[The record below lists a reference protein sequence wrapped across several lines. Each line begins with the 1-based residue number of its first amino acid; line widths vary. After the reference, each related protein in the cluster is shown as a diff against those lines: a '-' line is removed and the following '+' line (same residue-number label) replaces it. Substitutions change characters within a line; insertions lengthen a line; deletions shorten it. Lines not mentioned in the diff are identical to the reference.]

1 MSGYVKFQ
9 SAILEATRVHLGPLP
24 PDDPEALEALGEAIQ
39 NLVLGRNGPTG
50 AKRKR
55 DRTEKDQ
62 FIEKMFLGFLEIA
75 NSLETLEDI
84 AFYVGRFPFQKTR
97 ITPERYL
104 RFHVEAW
111 LAEVYILQERL
122 TSYLKVVERQHKKDP
137 HLPAIRGSVKNL
149 EEMLRRTLKGVVD
162 VRRQHVH
169 RVRFSD
175 EELDRLSYMEAMSHG
190 PDDGFSH
197 LMRLL
202 HHNMHRKVK
211 KTWKD
216 RILNNNIAIRELLY
230 SFFDGLFPVVFDEQT
245 KALKYP
251 NPHRT

>member
-9 SAILEATRVHLGPLP
+9 SAIIEATRAHLHSLSE
-24 PDDPEALEALGEAIQ
+24 DDPEALGEAIQ
-39 NLVLGRNGPTG
+39 NRVLGLNGATGVNRN
-50 AKRKR
+50 
-55 DRTEKDQ
+55 RTEKDQ
-62 FIEKMFLGFLEIA
+62 FIGKTFLGFLEIA

-111 LAEVYILQERL
+111 LAEVYILQLRL

-137 HLPAIRGSVKNL
+137 HLPAIRGSFQDL
-149 EEMLRRTLKGVVD
+149 EELLTKTLKGVVE
-162 VRRQHVH
+162 VRGQHVH

-175 EELDRLSYMEAMSHG
+175 DDIDRLGYMEVMTHG
-190 PDDGFSH
+190 PDDGFSR

-202 HHNMHRKVK
+202 HDSVHRKVK
-211 KTWKD
+211 KAWKD
-216 RILNNNIAIRELLY
+216 GVVTNNKAIRELLDI
-230 SFFDGLFPVVFDEQT
+230 FFDALFPVVFDEKT

>member
-1 MSGYVKFQ
+1 
-9 SAILEATRVHLGPLP
+9 
-24 PDDPEALEALGEAIQ
+24 
-39 NLVLGRNGPTG
+39 
-50 AKRKR
+50 
-55 DRTEKDQ
+55 
-62 FIEKMFLGFLEIA
+62 MFLGFLEIA

-137 HLPAIRGSVKNL
+137 HLPAIRGSVQDL
-149 EEMLRRTLKGVVD
+149 EEFLRKTLKGVID

-169 RVRFSD
+169 IVRFSD
-175 EELDRLSYMEAMSHG
+175 EDIDRLSYMEAMTHG
-190 PDDGFSH
+190 PDDGFSR

-202 HHNMHRKVK
+202 HHNEHRKVK

-216 RILNNNIAIRELLY
+216 RVVTNNKAIRDLLDI
-230 SFFDGLFPVVFDEQT
+230 FFDALFPVVFDEKT
-245 KALKYP
+245 RALKYP
-251 NPHRT
+251 NPYRT